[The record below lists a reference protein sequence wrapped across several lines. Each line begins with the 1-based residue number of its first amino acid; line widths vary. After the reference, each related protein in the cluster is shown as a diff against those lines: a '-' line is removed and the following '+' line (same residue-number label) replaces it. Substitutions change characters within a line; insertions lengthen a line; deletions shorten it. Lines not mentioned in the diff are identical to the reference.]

1 MLGIHNVFSSLPLN
15 APIRHKPRQNPSSF
29 EIRSRSTTASI
40 QKAALPKVSC
50 EMLLLSAVGGRV
62 GVQQADNSDLLHL
75 NLLRVVQFDLDVL
88 EYESPH
94 VVAETV
100 CVEMS
105 L

>member
-1 MLGIHNVFSSLPLN
+1 
-15 APIRHKPRQNPSSF
+15 
-29 EIRSRSTTASI
+29 
-40 QKAALPKVSC
+40 
-50 EMLLLSAVGGRV
+50 MLLLSAVGGRV